1 MYPSPRTRLSSFASG
16 CQICRWSRYATLYGV
31 LISIVIEESMSHNAV
46 RGLLN
51 TSQNAN
57 ALENKEKQSVVR
69 APAPDCAV
77 TTVSHEELSN
87 RLNQLQLLLDVNNA
101 LVSNLE
107 LHPLLSAISASIRR
121 VMQHDYSSLSIYDPE
136 LRQFRLHAL
145 DFPKG
150 NGLIREEIVFPVG
163 ESPHGRAFT
172 SRKPLLVSRL
182 ERQQFPC
189 DITEWLLSEG
199 IRSACWLPLVRGNR
213 AIGVLNIA
221 SLRVD
226 AFSRAQVELLSQ
238 VASQVS
244 IAVENAMAFRQITE
258 LKNRLAEEKIYLED
272 ELRTEH
278 SYDEIVGESPAWKN
292 VLRQIDIVAPT
303 GSAVLILGETGT
315 GKELIARAIH
325 EKSRRCDRTFVKMS
339 CAAVPAGLIESELF
353 GHERGAFT
361 GALARQI
368 GRFEL
373 ANHGSLFL
381 DEVGDIPLE
390 LQPKLLRALQERE
403 FERLGSVQTLK
414 VDVRV
419 ITATNRDLAGMVARR
434 EFRDD
439 LYYRLN
445 VFPILLP
452 PLRNR
457 PTDIPLLVRYF
468 VHRHAGRIGRKIET
482 IPADAMEA
490 LTRWRWPGN
499 VRELENF
506 IERAVILSRG
516 PVLQIPISELTCPPD
531 LSPAE
536 PVTLGA
542 AERVHILRVLR
553 ECHGLVGGPG
563 GAAVRLG
570 INRSTLNSKMR
581 RLGISR
587 KDTW

>member
-1 MYPSPRTRLSSFASG
+1 MT
-16 CQICRWSRYATLYGV
+16 V
-31 LISIVIEESMSHNAV
+31 LLH
-46 RGLLN
+46 
-51 TSQNAN
+51 TSQGSNT
-57 ALENKEKQSVVR
+57 LENKEERSVER
-69 APAPDCAV
+69 TPSPNSPL
-77 TTVSHEELSN
+77 TSSTELAN

-107 LHPLLSAISASIRR
+107 LHPLLRAISASIRR
-121 VMQHDYSSLSIYDPE
+121 VVQHDYSSLSLYDPE

-145 DFPKG
+145 DFAKG

-163 ESPHGRAFT
+163 ESPHGEAFT

-182 ERQQFPC
+182 ERQKFPC
-189 DITEWLLSEG
+189 DITAWLLSEG
-199 IRSACWLPLVRGNR
+199 IRSACWLPLVRGDR

-221 SLRVD
+221 SLHED
-226 AFSRAQVELLSQ
+226 AFTRDQVELLSQ
-238 VASQVS
+238 VANQIS
-244 IAVENAMAFRQITE
+244 IAVENALAFRQITE
-258 LKNRLAEEKIYLED
+258 LKNRLAAEKIYLED

-278 SYDEIVGESPAWKN
+278 SYDEIVGESPAWRN
-292 VLRQIDIVAPT
+292 ILQQVEIVAPT
-303 GSAVLILGETGT
+303 DSAVLILGETGT

-325 EKSRRCDRTFVKMS
+325 ERSAQREHTFVKTS
-339 CAAVPAGLIESELF
+339 CAAMPAGLIESELF
-353 GHERGAFT
+353 GHEKGAFT

-403 FERLGSVQTLK
+403 FEHLGSVQTLK
-414 VDVRV
+414 VDVR
-419 ITATNRDLAGMVARR
+419 IIAATNRELAAMVARR
-434 EFRDD
+434 EFRND

-452 PLRNR
+452 PLRDR
-457 PTDIPLLVRYF
+457 TADIPLLVRYF
-468 VHRHAGRIGRKIET
+468 VHRHAGRIGRKIDS

-490 LTRWRWPGN
+490 LVRWHWPGN

-516 PVLQIPISELTCPPD
+516 SVLQMPISELKSPPE
-531 LSPAE
+531 LSQSE
-536 PVTLGA
+536 PVTLSA
-542 AERVHILRVLR
+542 AERVHILHVLR
-553 ECHGLVGGPG
+553 DCHGLVGGPG

-570 INRSTLNSKMR
+570 INRSTLNSRMR

-587 KDTW
+587 KDAW